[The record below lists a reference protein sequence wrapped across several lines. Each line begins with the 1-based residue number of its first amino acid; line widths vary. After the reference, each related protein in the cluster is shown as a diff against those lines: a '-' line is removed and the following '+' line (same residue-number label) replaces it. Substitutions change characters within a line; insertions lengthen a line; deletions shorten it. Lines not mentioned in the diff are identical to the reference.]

1 MKFDLFNIR
10 SLKIVC
16 VQDLFRSNI
25 KVELYFHNGIYI
37 NIHKKST
44 TKIYNN
50 NTAAKLLD
58 LTLIRDSFY
67 QALIKEKSCLFR
79 EYIFYSILVKRSPKL
94 RAKHIRRGYCK

>member
-37 NIHKKST
+37 DIHKKST

-50 NTAAKLLD
+50 NMLQNCWT
-58 LTLIRDSFY
+58 
-67 QALIKEKSCLFR
+67 
-79 EYIFYSILVKRSPKL
+79 
-94 RAKHIRRGYCK
+94 